1 MRIIIVLALLALFQG
16 AASANNFY
24 QDSNPFPE
32 LTCPQNLNNLY
43 EAEPSK
49 MAKEQKASKKWFKK
63 GKNFSE
69 EQIPTSK
76 NNGFKSTNEG
86 IIVDDGFVF
95 FQNEESK

>member
-1 MRIIIVLALLALFQG
+1 MRIIALLSLLALLQVPVC
-16 AASANNFY
+16 ANNFY

-43 EAEPSK
+43 EAEPAK
-49 MAKEQKASKKWFKK
+49 MSREEKASKKWFKK

-76 NNGFKSTNEG
+76 SGSFKSTNEG
-86 IIVDDGFVF
+86 IIIDDGFVF